1 MPKRESP
8 AASRVFERLAAARAG
23 DDLALE
29 DVIGYYQER
38 IAGYVISR
46 LGRNT
51 PDLDDLCQVVFVKMA
66 MALPRLRSLE
76 VFEPWLFQIARNV
89 CRDYIRQL
97 KSRDAT
103 VSLSEEQEGIA
114 QTSGHNSFDAIEALD
129 KLPEAQRELIRL
141 LCEQDYS
148 YEQLAALTRS
158 TVRAVAGRLFR
169 ARARLRKL
177 LNVRDT
183 GR

>member
-1 MPKRESP
+1 MPKLQSP
-8 AASRVFERLAAARAG
+8 SASRVFERLTAARAG
-23 DDLALE
+23 DDRALV
-29 DVIGYYQER
+29 DVIRYYQER
-38 IAGYVISR
+38 IAGYVMTRI
-46 LGRNT
+46 GRNT

-97 KSRDAT
+97 KSRGLT
-103 VSLSEEQEGIA
+103 LPLSDEQEGIA
-114 QTSGHNSFDAIEALD
+114 QNSDHDLLDAIEALD
-129 KLPEAQRELIRL
+129 KLPEDQRELIRL
-141 LCEQDYS
+141 LCEQNYS
-148 YEQLAALTRS
+148 YEQLATLTRS
-158 TVRAVAGRLFR
+158 AVRAVAGRLFR

-177 LNVRDT
+177 LNIGDT